1 MSEPNVTVV
10 SAPRARMS
18 VKIVTSLG
26 MLTAV
31 AYVTMLLSKML
42 PQVYGFLQLD
52 VQATAI
58 TIGGFLFG
66 PLAAAAISVVLPII
80 EMLTVSDTG
89 PIGCLMNM
97 LATASFCCTA
107 AFVYKKMHTRK
118 GAVIGLTLGVIA
130 QVAVMLLW
138 NYLITP
144 IYQGVPRDVVAGML
158 PTVFLPFN
166 LVKGGLN
173 MGLILVLYKPVV
185 TALRRAKLAPE
196 SQTMVESRKI
206 NAGFLLFSLAVLGTF
221 VTIGLGL
228 FDFIFFCHPY
238 IFLFRGGGRLTH
250 RRRLP
255 VSPFRLLYQSRA
267 VLPSLPRHENS
278 SHCPYENPRGQS
290 DKQPLKGVEEHSN
303 DGGLR
308 IAVVPAQIRTAEFA
322 ENHKN
327 RCCDSAQRDQQPVP
341 RLSSHG
347 HPLCQLEVDDLQ
359 FLANH
364 LQTVSLRCG
373 NRLSQQSVHGCFKH
387 L

>member
-1 MSEPNVTVV
+1 MSDPNVTVV
-10 SAPRARMS
+10 SAPRARMR
-18 VKIVTSLG
+18 VKTVTSLG

-66 PLAAAAISVVLPII
+66 PLAAAAISLVLPVI

-89 PIGCLMNM
+89 PIGCLMNV
-97 LATASFCCTA
+97 LASASFCCTA

-118 GAVIGLTLGVIA
+118 GAVIGLTLGVAA
-130 QVAVMLLW
+130 QVVVMLLW
-138 NYLITP
+138 NYLVTP

-196 SQTMVESRKI
+196 SQTIVESKKI

-221 VTIGLGL
+221 VTIAL
-228 FDFIFFCHPY
+228 
-238 IFLFRGGGRLTH
+238 
-250 RRRLP
+250 
-255 VSPFRLLYQSRA
+255 
-267 VLPSLPRHENS
+267 VLM
-278 SHCPYENPRGQS
+278 
-290 DKQPLKGVEEHSN
+290 K
-303 DGGLR
+303 
-308 IAVVPAQIRTAEFA
+308 II
-322 ENHKN
+322 
-327 RCCDSAQRDQQPVP
+327 
-341 RLSSHG
+341 
-347 HPLCQLEVDDLQ
+347 
-359 FLANH
+359 
-364 LQTVSLRCG
+364 
-373 NRLSQQSVHGCFKH
+373 
-387 L
+387 